1 LAAVQIDEYCMA
13 AVEAEQGIMGIDQR
27 DALKIGDVVS
37 VLNAFENGY
46 GLTDTGMCVS
56 C

>member
-1 LAAVQIDEYCMA
+1 MA
-13 AVEAEQGIMGIDQR
+13 AVEAEQVIMGIDQR

-37 VLNAFENGY
+37 VLNAFGNGY